1 MRKTISS
8 QLTIK
13 ALYRVTLVLLLVA
26 VSACASHT
34 VKTTR
39 YVQLQQETAEI
50 PEDQLLDVGIELLDP
65 NLEQIEEDDSLV
77 FAEVRK
83 AESHY
88 MAGHIRDALQASSAW
103 GAVRLIP
110 GQDSLVDVQLSGKI
124 LHSDGET
131 LSLSVNVQD
140 ISGRHWYQKDYK
152 AVASRYSYRRETA
165 SRADPFQT
173 IYHQIANDLLQYR
186 KQFDGEYL
194 RRTRLIG
201 ELRFAENFAPR
212 SFAGQLSQDKDG
224 IFHIERLPASNDP
237 MLERI
242 RTIRQRDHLYIDTL
256 QDFYG
261 SFIQQIDTPYRDWRK
276 QTYSEVI
283 NLREVKQQARNQT
296 IAGIVS
302 VLAGIAAATSGN
314 RAVRTAGGVA
324 IGGGGYLIK
333 EGFGKRAEADMHS
346 ESIRELG
353 DSLEAAIQ
361 PQVIELEDRTITL
374 SGSVQ
379 QQYQQWRQILKE
391 LYEVENG
398 QLAL

>member
-1 MRKTISS
+1 MQSS
-8 QLTIK
+8 NKPRTL
-13 ALYRVTLVLLLVA
+13 VTLLLLSLFL
-26 VSACASHT
+26 SACASHT

-50 PEDQLLDVGIELLDP
+50 PENELLDVGVELLDP

-110 GQDSLVDVQLSGKI
+110 NQGTLVDVQLSGRI

-131 LSLSVNVQD
+131 LSMAISVSD
-140 ISGRHWYQKDYK
+140 ISGRKWYDKEYK

-165 SRADPFQT
+165 SKADPFQT
-173 IYHQIANDLLQYR
+173 LYHQIANDLLQYR
-186 KQFDGEYL
+186 KQLEPEYL

-201 ELRFAENFAPR
+201 ELRFAESFAPQ
-212 SFAGQLSQDKDG
+212 SFAGQLQQDKKG
-224 IFHIERLPASNDP
+224 IYTIERLPAENDP
-237 MLERI
+237 MLKRV
-242 RTIRQRDHLYIDTL
+242 RTIRERDHLYIDTL

-261 SFIQQIDTPYRDWRK
+261 SFIQQIDGPYRDWRK

-283 NLREVKQQARNQT
+283 NLREVKESARNQT

-302 VLAGIAAATSGN
+302 VLAGIAAATSNN

-333 EGFGKRAEADMHS
+333 EGFGKRAEADLHS
-346 ESIRELG
+346 ETIRELG

-379 QQYQQWRQILKE
+379 QQYEQWRQILRE
-391 LYEVENG
+391 LYNVENG
-398 QLAL
+398 KLAM

>member
-1 MRKTISS
+1 MLSS
-8 QLTIK
+8 SK
-13 ALYRVTLVLLLVA
+13 PRTLVILLLSSLFL
-26 VSACASHT
+26 SACASHT

-50 PEDQLLDVGIELLDP
+50 PEDQLLDVGVELLDP

-110 GQDSLVDVQLSGKI
+110 TQGTLVDVQLSGRI

-131 LSLSVNVQD
+131 LSMAISVQD
-140 ISGRHWYQKDYK
+140 ITGRKWYDKDYK
-152 AVASRYSYRRETA
+152 AVASRYAYRRETA
-165 SRADPFQT
+165 SKADPFQT

-186 KQFDGEYL
+186 KQLDPDYL
-194 RRTRLIG
+194 RRARLIG
-201 ELRFAENFAPR
+201 ELRFAESFAPQ
-212 SFAGQLSQDKDG
+212 SFAGQLQQDKKG
-224 IFHIERLPASNDP
+224 IYHIERLPAENDP
-237 MLERI
+237 MLERV
-242 RTIRQRDHLYIDTL
+242 RTIRERDHLYIDTL

-261 SFIQQIDTPYRDWRK
+261 SFIQQIDGPYRDWRK

-283 NLREVKQQARNQT
+283 NLREVKESARNQT

-302 VLAGIAAATSGN
+302 VLAGIAAATSNN

-346 ESIRELG
+346 ETIRELG

-379 QQYQQWRQILKE
+379 QQYEQWRQILRE
-391 LYEVENG
+391 LYNVENG
-398 QLAL
+398 ELAM

>member
-1 MRKTISS
+1 MSLSS
-8 QLTIK
+8 K
-13 ALYRVTLVLLLVA
+13 PWPALCAIFCSLLLG
-26 VSACASHT
+26 ACASHT

-50 PEDQLLDVGIELLDP
+50 PESQLLDVGVEILDP
-65 NLEQIEEDDSLV
+65 NLEQIEDDDALV

-88 MAGHIRDALQASSAW
+88 MAGHIRDAIQASSAW

-110 GQDSLVDVQLSGKI
+110 GAATLVDVQLSGRI

-131 LSLSVNVQD
+131 LQLAIDVKDVTGQ
-140 ISGRHWYQKDYK
+140 HWYSKEYK
-152 AVASRYSYRRETA
+152 AIASRYAYRRETA
-165 SRADPFQT
+165 SKADPFQT
-173 IYHQIANDLLQYR
+173 IYHQISNDLLQYR
-186 KQFDGEYL
+186 QQLDGEYL
-194 RRTRLIG
+194 RRARLIG
-201 ELRFAENFAPR
+201 ELRFAESFAPQ
-212 SFAGQLSQDKDG
+212 SFAGQLQQDKKG
-224 IFHIERLPASNDP
+224 IYQIERLPAENDP

-242 RTIRQRDHLYIDTL
+242 RTIRERDHLYVDTL

-261 SFIQQIDTPYRDWRK
+261 SFIQQIDSPYRDWRK
-276 QTYSEVI
+276 QTYQEVK
-283 NLREVKQQARNQT
+283 NLREVKEQARNQT

-302 VLAGIAAATSGN
+302 VLAGIAAATSNN
-314 RAVRTAGGVA
+314 RSVRTAGAVA
-324 IGGGGYLIK
+324 IGGGGFLVK

-346 ESIRELG
+346 ETIRELG

-379 QQYQQWRQILKE
+379 QQYQQWRQILRE

-398 QLAL
+398 QLSL

>member
-1 MRKTISS
+1 MQSS
-8 QLTIK
+8 NKPRTL
-13 ALYRVTLVLLLVA
+13 VTLLLLSLFL
-26 VSACASHT
+26 SACASHT

-50 PEDQLLDVGIELLDP
+50 PENQLLDVGVELLDP

-110 GQDSLVDVQLSGKI
+110 NQGTLVDVQMSGRI

-131 LSLSVNVQD
+131 LEMAISVKD
-140 ISGRHWYQKDYK
+140 ITGRKWYDKDYK
-152 AVASRYSYRRETA
+152 AVASRYAYRRETA
-165 SRADPFQT
+165 SKADPFQT
-173 IYHQIANDLLQYR
+173 LYHQIANDLLQYR
-186 KQFDGEYL
+186 KQLEPEYL

-201 ELRFAENFAPR
+201 ELRFAESFAPQ
-212 SFAGQLSQDKDG
+212 SFGGQLQQDKKG
-224 IFHIERLPASNDP
+224 IYHIERLPAENDP
-237 MLERI
+237 MLERV
-242 RTIRQRDHLYIDTL
+242 RTIRERDHLYIDTL

-261 SFIQQIDTPYRDWRK
+261 SFIQQIDGPYRDWRK

-283 NLREVKQQARNQT
+283 NLREVKESARNQT

-302 VLAGIAAATSGN
+302 VLAGIAAATSNN

-346 ESIRELG
+346 ETIRELG

-379 QQYQQWRQILKE
+379 QQYEQWRQILRE
-391 LYEVENG
+391 LYDVENG
-398 QLAL
+398 KLAM